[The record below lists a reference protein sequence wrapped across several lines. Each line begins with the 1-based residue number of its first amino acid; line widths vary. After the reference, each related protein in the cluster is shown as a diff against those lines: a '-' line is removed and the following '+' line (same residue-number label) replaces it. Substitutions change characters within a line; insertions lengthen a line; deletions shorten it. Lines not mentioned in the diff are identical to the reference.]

1 MRSSVVYRCM
11 RALLSNRNF
20 TRLFTGRL
28 VTNAG
33 DSLYF
38 IAAMWLVYDLTG
50 NEFYSGLAGF
60 LTMAPQA
67 LQALSGPLVDRWNL
81 KYVLVGTQAVQAVL
95 ILIVPAAAWTGHLTV
110 WVVLAVM
117 PTLSLL
123 NQFVYP
129 AQSALLPRLVDD
141 DELVAANSAFSM
153 AYQGVDAAFNA
164 ISGLLI
170 AILGATVIFLVDAA
184 TFVAAALLFATLAL
198 PDRNATADGE
208 TGADAVADGDPVA
221 PDGGSDVGGDGNDDA
236 HADGDGHDRD
246 DAAAPADAEVDADS
260 PLGYVESLREG
271 VAFVRGS
278 VLAWMLVGSL
288 VINFTFGAAIAVL
301 PSYGDVLGGAN
312 GPLAGVVG
320 GALGGA
326 GAYGLLMAGLGGGM
340 FVGALAANAVADR
353 AFGWLAIASTFAG
366 GVAWLAAVSAS
377 TPALTVPLFALALV
391 PAGVTNVLIVSMLQS
406 LVPDA
411 LLGRV
416 MGVVGSVS
424 AIATPF
430 GALVGGA
437 VAAASGPTVV
447 MYAGGVGLLF
457 LAAYNFAIPSIR
469 RLPAVADVETLSN

>member
-1 MRSSVVYRCM
+1 M

-20 TRLFTGRL
+20 TRLFAGRL

-67 LQALSGPLVDRWNL
+67 LQALSGPLVDRWNVKHL
-81 KYVLVGTQAVQAVL
+81 LVATQLVQAVL
-95 ILIVPAAAWTGHLTV
+95 ILAIPVAAWTGTLTV

-117 PTLSLL
+117 PLLSLL

-129 AQSALLPRLVDD
+129 AQSALLPRIVAD

-164 ISGLLI
+164 VSGLLV
-170 AILGATVIFLVDAA
+170 AVRGATVIFLVDSA

-198 PDRNATADGE
+198 PDRAGAEAAVAEGGTDPAVATDG
-208 TGADAVADGDPVA
+208 GDDADGD
-221 PDGGSDVGGDGNDDA
+221 
-236 HADGDGHDRD
+236 
-246 DAAAPADAEVDADS
+246 
-260 PLGYVESLREG
+260 LGVVESLREG
-271 VAFVRGS
+271 AAFVRGS
-278 VLAWMLVGSL
+278 VLFPMLAGSL

-301 PSYGDVLGGAN
+301 PSYGDVVAAAS
-312 GPLAGVVG
+312 GPLAGVLGGAVG
-320 GALGGA
+320 GAS
-326 GAYGLLMAGLGGGM
+326 AYGLLMAALGGGM
-340 FVGALAANAVADR
+340 FVGALAANAVSDR
-353 AFGWLAIASTFAG
+353 AFGRLAVVTMAVG
-366 GVAWLAAVSAS
+366 GVAWLAAVYAS
-377 TPALTVPLFALALV
+377 TPAATVPLFALALV
-391 PAGVTNVLIVSMLQS
+391 PAGITNVLIVSMIQS

-424 AIATPF
+424 AFATPF
-430 GALVGGA
+430 GALAGGA
-437 VAAASGPTVV
+437 VAAATGPTVV

-457 LAAYNFAIPSIR
+457 LAAYNLAVPSIR
-469 RLPAVADVETLSN
+469 RLPAVSDVETLST